1 MPNSPS
7 PSQSEN
13 PGFSIRASIIAIFLS
28 LFLLGSSSY
37 IAIKLGVVPWPII
50 FSVIV
55 SGGVIKVLSRGRTVS
70 MHEINVAQ
78 AGASIGG
85 LVAAGVIFTIP
96 GIIYLNQSRGLQIPW
111 PDPYLLA
118 LGTAVAGLLGV
129 LLSVPLKA
137 TFVDREKLPYP
148 SGMAGAELLKLG
160 KTGGKML
167 FGVTVIGALAGIF
180 ALLRDLYFPAG
191 LALTGLAAAGFFI
204 TLYPLPMAL
213 GSGYIL
219 GEKASLSWFGGAA
232 IGWLIIV
239 PILFRGGFD
248 AEASRQFVQNLG
260 MGLVL
265 GSGIGF
271 FAGYIVP
278 RFKNIFLPIF
288 QNAGKMKLLYP
299 LYSLVSI
306 AVLLVMQV
314 PLLAAI
320 LAVAFVWV
328 MVAVAA
334 RMTGETNIDPLEQ
347 FGIFTG
353 LVIAFVY
360 GLLQM
365 ELSMSAS
372 FMIVM
377 FVSVA
382 CAIAG
387 DAGHDYKSAAIVGT
401 RFHDIVKVDL
411 ITVVV
416 AGLAAP
422 FVLELIRTGFADS
435 LFTPE
440 TPAPQAQ
447 LVAGSIFG
455 FTYPNVFLTGFIL
468 AFAFEIANLFLP
480 QKFQNKAMLMP
491 LGIGLFLGL
500 RMAIPLAI
508 GALVKIII
516 DKKYGDQYHTGI
528 LIAAGIMGGEGIAG
542 FLAAGLTTAGLAFA
556 TGVYIL
562 LAPFALL
569 AVIAAALYRKRAR
582 AQYTKR

>member
-1 MPNSPS
+1 MPTPNPT
-7 PSQSEN
+7 PPIEK
-13 PGFSIRASIIAIFLS
+13 PGFTTRAAIIAIFLT

-55 SGGVIKVLSRGRTVS
+55 SGGIIKVLSRGRAVD

-85 LVAAGVIFTIP
+85 LVSAGVIFTIP
-96 GIIYLNQSRGLQIPW
+96 GIIYLNQTRGLHIPW

-118 LGTAVAGLLGV
+118 LGTIVAGLLGV
-129 LLSVPLKA
+129 LLSVPLKT
-137 TFVDREKLPYP
+137 TFVDQEKLPYP

-167 FGVTVIGALAGIF
+167 FAVTVIGALAAIF

-191 LALTGLAAAGFFI
+191 WALTGLAAAGFFI
-204 TLYPLPMAL
+204 TLYPLPMAI

-219 GEKASLSWFGGAA
+219 GEKASLSWFGGAV
-232 IGWLIIV
+232 IGWLLIV
-239 PILFRGGFD
+239 PILFNNGFD
-248 AEASRQFVQNLG
+248 AEASRQLVQNLG

-271 FAGYIVP
+271 FIGYIVP
-278 RFKNIFLPIF
+278 RVKSIFLPVF
-288 QNAGKMKLLYP
+288 QNSGKMKLLYP
-299 LYSLVSI
+299 LYSLISI
-306 AVLLVMQV
+306 IALVVMQV
-314 PLLAAI
+314 PLLAAV
-320 LAVAFVWV
+320 LAVLFVWM

-347 FGIFTG
+347 FGIFVG
-353 LVIAFVY
+353 LVIALVY
-360 GLLQM
+360 SLLQL
-365 ELSMSAS
+365 ELSMSSS
-372 FMIVM
+372 FIIVM

-401 RFHDIVKVDL
+401 RFRDIVKIDL

-416 AGLAAP
+416 AGAAAP
-422 FVLELIRTGFADS
+422 FVLELIRTGFADT
-435 LFTPE
+435 LFTQE

-455 FTYPNVFLTGFIL
+455 FTYPKVFIAGFVI
-468 AFAFEIANLFLP
+468 AFVFEMVNLFLP
-480 QKFQNKAMLMP
+480 PRLQNKALLMP

-508 GALVKIII
+508 GALIKIII

-528 LIAAGIMGGEGIAG
+528 LVAAGIMGGEGIAG

-562 LAPFALL
+562 LIPFTLL
-569 AVIAAALYRKRAR
+569 AILAAVLYWRRS
-582 AQYTKR
+582 